1 MAHRRADLRSTGRRF
16 SAGEKNEANALTFA
30 FRWKAFLGAGTPR
43 TPPAQI
49 LVPLEG
55 PPAQEALRKPIRAN
69 MSSSETHF
77 FASQRHG
84 AAALKPR
91 LHWKSFLGEKTVRS
105 SPSHWNQ
112 NLSNEAITSF
122 PRLSAGV
129 DSNRTAPRVSRRRLP
144 QPRPLRRGLSR
155 RETRGTR
162 CSG

>member
-129 DSNRTAPRVSRRRLP
+129 DSNRAAPRVSRRRLP

-155 RETRGTR
+155 RETRGAR